1 MRCDA
6 RIYRLPLQR
15 SFMKVRVV
23 VNAGGL
29 NPVGCRDAILAALE
43 KKGVALKVAA
53 VRTASLGGSDWS
65 RHVLKRIF

>member
-1 MRCDA
+1 
-6 RIYRLPLQR
+6 
-15 SFMKVRVV
+15 MKVRVV